1 LPTYNNDT
9 LVFIHV
15 PRTGGTL
22 IEVSLRKIYDD
33 EKFWGFDESG
43 YSKQHYTFDRLKSEL
58 SEPFFSFSIVR
69 NPFDRIVSSFLNY
82 TVKVIPDF
90 GYYLAV
96 VRDTVTKKL
105 YEDTPF
111 LRLPESEAL
120 ASDTAHYM
128 PQSIMVGEPDFIGK
142 FETFDADMERLSEAS
157 GIEAFRK
164 IKIRKSNAPYRDFY
178 TPEGR
183 ELMEKIYQED
193 LERFD
198 YSF

>member
-22 IEVSLRKIYDD
+22 IELALRDVYDD
-33 EKFWGFDESG
+33 EKFWGLDESG
-43 YSKQHYTFDRLKSEL
+43 FTKQHYPLERLKSEL
-58 SEPFFSFSIVR
+58 SEPFFSFTIVR

-82 TVKVIPDF
+82 TRQNIPDF
-90 GYYLAV
+90 NVYLAV
-96 VRDTVTKKL
+96 VRETVTKKL
-105 YEDTPF
+105 YESIPGLNTN
-111 LRLPESEAL
+111 
-120 ASDTAHYM
+120 DTAHYM
-128 PQSIMVGEPDFIGK
+128 PQSLMVGEPDFIGK
-142 FETFDADMERLSEAS
+142 FETFDADMERLAEAS

-183 ELMEKIYQED
+183 ELMEKIYKED

-198 YSF
+198 YGF